1 MTTIDHSD
9 AAIQLLGQLLGGD
22 GHDTHELNTR
32 KIARAQVHATLALVS
47 STEKQTAVLT
57 LIFSAMQ
64 TGMTNH
70 QRAEL
75 NEAMTA

>member
-1 MTTIDHSD
+1 MTTIDHTLEAESWLPD
-9 AAIQLLGQLLGGD
+9 MVQSSFDQVRDGIAI
-22 GHDTHELNTR
+22 
-32 KIARAQVHATLALVS
+32 AQVHATLALVAA
-47 STEKQTAVLT
+47 TEKQTAVLT

-75 NEAMTA
+75 NQAVTA